1 MVISTVA
8 LVRGNPVRSAAF
20 RRSAAAS
27 APGALRHPGSA
38 SIAAIAVINMM
49 VVMTHTV
56 HEHASG
62 DNARSRERRGFC
74 RERSRLAANL
84 GGEWRR
90 GRLRDFVA
98 TNDHVV

>member
-1 MVISTVA
+1 V
-8 LVRGNPVRSAAF
+8 
-20 RRSAAAS
+20 
-27 APGALRHPGSA
+27 

-74 RERSRLAANL
+74 RERSMRRRMWA
-84 GGEWRR
+84 GESRR
-90 GRLRDFVA
+90 GRLRELGA
-98 TNDHVV
+98 TNDHVA